1 MSGRN
6 MLGAYAIAYGS
17 PDVLEVRELPIPSP
31 SGKEVL
37 IKVNAAAV
45 TRAGCMMR
53 TGRPLFGR
61 LMLGLFRPKHP
72 VPGSTFAGEIVAVG
86 SQVSE
91 FKVGERVAGNAAEKG
106 GSHAQYLVT
115 PADGVIVPL
124 PDHISDPVGAVICD
138 GGITGLNFMKVV
150 SGVEFGH
157 RVLINGASGSVGS
170 SALQVAKSLGA
181 HVTAVCGSNNIEYV
195 KNLGADEVIDYRTQ
209 NVMKHGKK
217 FDVFFDTVANYSLKK
232 VRSILTE
239 SGIYVSPVISWPLL
253 GSVLFSGV
261 AGKQKAKFAATGLA
275 ESTIQRKWM
284 KDVISLID
292 SKKIQFEVNHVYS
305 LSQIRE
311 ANQFIDSGHKR
322 GNAIIDM
329 TLPISH

>member
-1 MSGRN
+1 
-6 MLGAYAIAYGS
+6 MLGAYAVGYGS
-17 PDVLEVRELPIPSP
+17 PDVLEVRELPIPIP
-31 SGKEVL
+31 SEKEVL
-37 IKVNAAAV
+37 VKVNAAGV

-72 VPGSTFAGEIVAVG
+72 VPGSTFAGEIAAIG
-86 SQVSE
+86 SQVTE
-91 FKVGERVAGNAAEKG
+91 FNVGDRVAGNAAEKG
-106 GSHAQYLVT
+106 GSQAQFLVS
-115 PADGVIVPL
+115 PADGVIVLL
-124 PDHISDPVGAVICD
+124 PEHISDSIGAVICD

-150 SGVEFGH
+150 AGVEFGH
-157 RVLINGASGSVGS
+157 RVLINGASGAVGS

-181 HVTAVCGSNNIEYV
+181 HVTAVCGSNNVEYV

-261 AGKQKAKFAATGLA
+261 ASRQKAKFAATGLA

-284 KDVISLID
+284 KDVINLID

-311 ANQFIDSGHKR
+311 AHQFIDSGHKR

-329 TLPISH
+329 TLPITH